1 MEFVNPASGG
11 PAMPSM
17 SSFIQLLPRGFSGRP
32 YRSTDGTVFSAI
44 EGNGRVVIGG
54 ATFEFTARDP
64 FVVPSWHAYALY
76 EEDDTVL
83 FSVFDRPGHRA
94 LGLAPGE
101 RLLP

>member
-17 SSFIQLLPRGFSGRP
+17 SSFIQLLPSGFSGRP
-32 YRSTDGTVFSAI
+32 YRSTDGTVFSVI

-54 ATFEFTARDP
+54 NTFEFTARDT

-76 EEDDTVL
+76 AEDDAVL
-83 FSVFDRPGHRA
+83 FSYSDRPVQRA
-94 LGLAPGE
+94 LGLFRE
-101 RLLP
+101 ELL